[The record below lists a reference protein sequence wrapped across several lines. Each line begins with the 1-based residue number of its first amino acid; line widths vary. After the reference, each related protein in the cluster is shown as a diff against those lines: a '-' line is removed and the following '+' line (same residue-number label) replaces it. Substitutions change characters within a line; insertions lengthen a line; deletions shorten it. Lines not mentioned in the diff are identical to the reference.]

1 MADLAAPHA
10 KPQPVRRSFSV
21 LAALSASLMLGA
33 CAQISGEESGGL
45 LAQLTPAQSG
55 ATEAPAQPSEQQQ
68 ASDPRGATE
77 YWGQQ
82 YAKNPRD
89 LDAALA
95 YARNLRVMG
104 QKREAL
110 AVLQQASIIHGSDR
124 KLAADYGRLA
134 LELDQISVAK
144 KVLEVAD
151 DPANPDWRVVLARGT
166 ALAKEGSYREAISFF
181 ERAQAL
187 NPGHPSVLNNLALAY
202 TMSGEPDRGEQL
214 LRQAS
219 ASGSD
224 NAKVRQNLALV
235 LGLQGKYDE
244 ATKVGSVDL
253 PTSEAAENTSILKK
267 MVKLDPKP
275 MTPAGPPP
283 EAPATGWAPAVAKAP
298 QAAPAPQT
306 IAATARVPAP
316 TPAAPTSKPA
326 LRASTMESGLGEASG
341 ADRAAGLFSAD

>member
-10 KPQPVRRSFSV
+10 KPKPVRCPFGV

-45 LAQLTPAQSG
+45 LASLTPAQSDG
-55 ATEAPAQPSEQQQ
+55 AAAAPGQSAEQQ
-68 ASDPRGATE
+68 ASDPRAATE

-89 LDAALA
+89 LDAALS

-110 AVLQQASIIHGSDR
+110 AVLQQASIIHGTDR
-124 KLAADYGRLA
+124 RLAADYGRLA

-214 LRQAS
+214 LRKAS
-219 ASGSD
+219 ATDGD

-244 ATKVGSVDL
+244 ATKVGSADL
-253 PTSEAAENTSILKK
+253 PASDAAENTSILKK

-275 MTPAGPPP
+275 MATPAGPPP
-283 EAPATGWAPAVAKAP
+283 EAPSSGWAPAVAKAP
-298 QAAPAPQT
+298 PAAPAPQAE
-306 IAATARVPAP
+306 AATASG
-316 TPAAPTSKPA
+316 PAARPV
-326 LRASTMESGLGEASG
+326 LRSSTMESGFGG
-341 ADRAAGLFSAD
+341 APGTDRAAGLFSAE